1 VTPSLVYRSA
11 LVYESAML
19 VLYGRHYFSRY
30 RVIADLIPR
39 EASILDI
46 CCGPARIYH
55 RHLKRKG
62 VKYYGLDINK
72 KFISTL
78 VRAGADGEVWDLRSK
93 RELPRADYVVM
104 QAALYHFLPDAA
116 AIVDRML
123 CAARK
128 RVIIAE
134 PIRNLADSKIPLLSA
149 LARHQTDPGIGG
161 QSHRFTE
168 STLDQF
174 MSRYT
179 SRMDQSF
186 LIPGSREKVFVLGI

>member
-1 VTPSLVYRSA
+1 MTPSLVYRSA
-11 LVYESAML
+11 WVYESAML
-19 VLYGRHYFSRY
+19 ALYGRHYFSRY

-39 EASILDI
+39 EATVLDV

-55 RHLKRKG
+55 RYLKRKG
-62 VKYYGLDINK
+62 VRYYGLDINQ

-78 VRAGADGEVWDLRSK
+78 VRAGAGGEAWDLRSD
-93 RELPRADYVVM
+93 RELPAADYVVM
-104 QAALYHFLPDAA
+104 QASLYHFLPDAT

-123 CAARK
+123 STARK
-128 RVIIAE
+128 QVIIAE
-134 PIRNLADSKIPLLSA
+134 PIRNLSDSKMPFLSA
-149 LARHQTDPGIGG
+149 LARRQTNPGIGE

-179 SRMDQSF
+179 SRLKRSF
-186 LIPGSREKVFVLGI
+186 LIPGDREKVFVLGL